1 MSEIVRVPWRDFN
14 KTFDWR
20 QGEHLTAIAPTGAG
34 KTTLFKHLVK
44 KRTYNIFFGT
54 KPDDKLYHQLLAD
67 GFVRKESFDE
77 IKPWENNIL
86 LWVKQRSTIR
96 ETIDAQREAFRQ
108 ALNSIV
114 IQKGWTVW
122 IDEAKYLSQ
131 MLGLKE
137 ELTYCVE
144 QLRSIDSTVICGAQ
158 RPAFLP
164 PSVLAGSTH
173 VFLWKTTNKLDA
185 EKLSDIGG
193 IDASIVRNEAKSLG
207 KHEFIYIKSRGTTSH
222 TTISQTPK

>member
-1 MSEIVRVPWRDFN
+1 MSQISRVSWNSFIS
-14 KTFDWR
+14 TFDWK

-34 KTTLFKHLVK
+34 KTTLFKHLLP
-44 KRTYNIFFGT
+44 KRKYNVFFGT
-54 KPDDKLYHQLLAD
+54 KPDDKLYHQILRE
-67 GFVRKESFDE
+67 GYVRKESFDD

-86 LWVKQRSTIR
+86 LWVKQRPTIT
-96 ETIDAQREAFRQ
+96 ETIDAQRAAFRS
-108 ALNSIV
+108 ALNQIV

-173 VFLWKTTNKLDA
+173 VFILKTTHRLDA

-193 IDASIVRNEAKSLG
+193 IDARIVRDEARSLG

-222 TTISQTPK
+222 TIITQTPK

>member
-1 MSEIVRVPWRDFN
+1 MSEISRVFWDNFI
-14 KTFDWR
+14 TSFDWK
-20 QGEHLTAIAPTGAG
+20 QGEHVAAIAPTGAG
-34 KTTLFKHLVK
+34 KTTLFKHILPIRK
-44 KRTYNIFFGT
+44 YNIFFGT
-54 KPDDKLYHQLLAD
+54 KPDDKLYHQILKS
-67 GFVRKESFDE
+67 GYVRKESFDE

-86 LWVKQRSTIR
+86 LWVKQRKTIS
-96 ETIDAQREAFRQ
+96 ETIDAQREAFRD

-173 VFLWKTTNKLDA
+173 VFLWKTTDRRDQ

-222 TTISQTPK
+222 MTISQTPK